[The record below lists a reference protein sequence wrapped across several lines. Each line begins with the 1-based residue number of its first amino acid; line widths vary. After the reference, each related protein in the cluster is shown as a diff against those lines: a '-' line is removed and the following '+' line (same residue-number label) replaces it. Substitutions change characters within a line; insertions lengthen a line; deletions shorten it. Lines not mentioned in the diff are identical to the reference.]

1 MDSEYHGSRLLLRW
15 HEVRAMGLGRAA
27 WRAGYELRKRLGL
40 VSRDHRP
47 DPDDPAAVLAELTN
61 QFASE
66 EDLLAHFR
74 GGGEGTFYFEDADRA
89 AYVDAVRSVG
99 AERAT
104 VAAADEVC
112 EHRFRLLGQ
121 TFDFAGGEIDWHH
134 EPQSSGSWPRVHW
147 HRVDIRSPQRL
158 GDIKFTWELNRHQF
172 WPTLG
177 RAYWLTGDEKYPRE
191 WVDQFRSWSRQN
203 PPDVG
208 VNWASNLEHALR
220 IVSWWMSA
228 RLMIHAPSVTGKTL
242 TRLVG
247 LLVRK
252 ARHIVSDLAY
262 SRINMANNHLI
273 GDAMG
278 LAVLGLAV
286 PELRD
291 AEQWRRT
298 GLDMMWAE
306 AMTQVYADGA
316 SFESS
321 ASYHRFVLQFYLLA
335 IALCD
340 RAAVPVP
347 PDVRKRVERMAD
359 FVAAAIR
366 SDGTLGQFGD
376 FDNGLA
382 YRLNEAS
389 VQDFRPVLSTAAVLF
404 GRGDFKRAAGP
415 LDAETLWLLGPS
427 AVEAFESL
435 SDDPAAPTRRAF
447 PRGGLF
453 IDRDSA
459 AGRRHLMI
467 RNGPFTS
474 HTHADLLSVNLFA
487 AGRPVLVDSGTY
499 TYNGPWPWRTAFRT
513 TRAHNTVTVDGQGQA
528 LAHRAFRWLLA
539 PKAVNHFFAD
549 EGPLVFDGRHSGYL
563 RLGVTHRRILLGID
577 DDAWLCLDL
586 LEGTGEHA
594 VGVHW
599 HFAAD
604 LTASKLPGE
613 PGTVIGRR
621 GRQEAVTLS
630 AAATADLAAEIVRGE
645 DNPPAGWYS
654 AEYGVK
660 TPACEVTFAAD
671 ARMPLCV
678 ATVIGLG
685 GAHFRPEPPVLGEDA
700 VTVQIDDVL
709 HVEYFLH
716 RGAALQPGQT
726 VELAR
731 IRRGDGPAEVLHGRC
746 LRPPR

>member
-1 MDSEYHGSRLLLRW
+1 MESEYHGSRLLLRW

-40 VSRDHRP
+40 VACDHGP
-47 DPDDPAAVLAELTN
+47 DPDDPAAVRAELAN
-61 QFASE
+61 EFASE
-66 EDLLAHFR
+66 DDLLAHFR
-74 GGGEGTFYFEDADRA
+74 GGGEGTFFFEDADRA
-89 AYVDAVRSVG
+89 AQVDVAAVV
-99 AERAT
+99 
-104 VAAADEVC
+104 AADEVC

-121 TFDFAGGEIDWHH
+121 TFDFADGEIDWHH
-134 EPQSSGSWPRVHW
+134 EPQSAGSWAREGW
-147 HRVDIRSPQRL
+147 HRVDIRGPGRL
-158 GDIKFTWELNRHQF
+158 GDVKFTWELNRHQF

-203 PPDVG
+203 PPGVG

-220 IVSWWMSA
+220 IVSWWMSV
-228 RLMIHAPSVTGKTL
+228 RLMIHSPSVTGKTL
-242 TRLVG
+242 TRLIG

-252 ARHIVSDLAY
+252 ARHIVADLAY

-291 AEQWRRT
+291 AAQWRRS
-298 GLDMMWAE
+298 GLEMMW
-306 AMTQVYADGA
+306 TQARKQIYTDGS

-340 RAAVPVP
+340 RAGEPVP
-347 PDVRKRVERMAD
+347 TDVRKRVERMAE
-359 FVAAAIR
+359 FVAVAVR
-366 SDGTLGQFGD
+366 CDGTLPQFGD
-376 FDNGLA
+376 FDSGVA

-404 GRGDFKRAAGP
+404 GRGDFKRAAGR

-427 AVEAFESL
+427 AEQAFESL
-435 SDDPAAPTRRAF
+435 PDDVVPPPRRAL

-453 IDRDSA
+453 IDRDA

-487 AGRPVLVDSGTY
+487 AGRPVLIDSGTY
-499 TYNGPWPWRTAFRT
+499 TYNGPWRWRTAFRT
-513 TRAHNTVTVDGQGQA
+513 TRAHNTVTVDSQGQA
-528 LAHRAFRWLLA
+528 LAHRAFRWLFA

-549 EGPLVFDGRHSGYL
+549 DGPLVFDGRHSGYL
-563 RLGVTHRRILLGID
+563 RLGVTHRRILLGIR

-586 LEGTGEHA
+586 LAGTGEHA
-594 VGVHW
+594 VAVHW
-599 HFAAD
+599 HLAAD
-604 LTASKLPGE
+604 ILASDHASAVVGH
-613 PGTVIGRR
+613 R
-621 GRQEAVTLS
+621 GGHEAVTLS
-630 AAATADLAAEIVRGE
+630 AAATAELAVEILRGDE
-645 DNPPAGWYS
+645 DRPTGWYS
-654 AEYGVK
+654 PEYGVK
-660 TPACEVTFAAD
+660 TPACEVTFAAA

-685 GAHFRPEPPVLGEDA
+685 GPPLRPQPPVLAEDA
-700 VTVQIDDVL
+700 VTVQLGDVL
-709 HVEYFLH
+709 QVEYLLH
-716 RGAALQPGQT
+716 RRAAIQPGQT

-731 IRRGDGPAEVLHGRC
+731 IRRCDGRPEVLHGRC

>member
-15 HEVRAMGLGRAA
+15 REVRAMGLGRAA

-40 VSRDHRP
+40 VSRDHGP
-47 DPDDPAAVLAELTN
+47 DPDDPAAVLAELTTEL
-61 QFASE
+61 ASE

-74 GGGEGTFYFEDADRA
+74 DGGAGTFFFENADRA
-89 AYVDAVRSVG
+89 AYVDAVRRLG
-99 AERAT
+99 ADAT
-104 VAAADEVC
+104 AVAAADEVC

-121 TFDFAGGEIDWHH
+121 TFDFAEGEIDWHH
-134 EPQSSGSWPRVHW
+134 EPQSSGSWSRVPW
-147 HRVDIRSPQRL
+147 HRVDIRSPRRL
-158 GDIKFTWELNRHQF
+158 GDVKFTWELNRHQF

-203 PPDVG
+203 PPGVG

-220 IVSWWMSA
+220 IVSWWMSV
-228 RLMIHAPSVTGKTL
+228 RLMIHSPSVTGKTL
-242 TRLVG
+242 TRLIG

-252 ARHIVSDLAY
+252 ARHIVADLAY

-291 AEQWRRT
+291 AARWRRT
-298 GLDMMWAE
+298 GLEMMWAE
-306 AMTQVYADGA
+306 AMTQIHADGA

-321 ASYHRFVLQFYLLA
+321 ASYHRFVLQFYVLA

-340 RAAVPVP
+340 RASVPVP
-347 PDVRKRVERMAD
+347 PDVRQRVERMAD
-359 FVAAAIR
+359 FVAAAAR
-366 SDGTLGQFGD
+366 CDGTLPQFGD
-376 FDNGLA
+376 FDSGVA
-382 YRLNEAS
+382 YRLNEAP

-404 GRGDFKRAAGP
+404 ARGDFKRAGGG

-427 AVEAFESL
+427 AAEAFESL
-435 SDDPAAPTRRAF
+435 PDDPPPAPRRAF

-453 IDRDSA
+453 IDRDA

-474 HTHADLLSVNLFA
+474 HTHADLLSVCLFA
-487 AGRPVLVDSGTY
+487 AGRGVLIDSGTY

-513 TRAHNTVTVDGQGQA
+513 TRAHNTVTVDSQGQA
-528 LAHRAFRWLLA
+528 LAHRAFRWLFA
-539 PKAVNHFFAD
+539 PKAVNHFFAAD
-549 EGPLVFDGRHSGYL
+549 GPLVFDGRHSGYL
-563 RLGVTHRRILLGID
+563 RLGVTHRRILLGIR

-586 LEGTGEHA
+586 LEGTGEHTVA
-594 VGVHW
+594 VHW
-599 HFAAD
+599 HLAAD
-604 LTASKLPGE
+604 ILASELPGE
-613 PGTVIGRR
+613 PGTVVGRC

-630 AAATADLAAEIVRGE
+630 PAATAELAVEILRG
-645 DNPPAGWYS
+645 DDDRPAGWYS
-654 AEYGVK
+654 PEYGVK
-660 TPACEVTFAAD
+660 TPACEIMFAAT

-685 GAHFRPEPPVLGEDA
+685 GPPLRPQPPVLAEDN
-700 VTVQIDDVL
+700 VTVQLGDVV
-709 HVEYFLH
+709 HVEYLLH
-716 RGAALQPGQT
+716 RRAAFQPGQT

-731 IRRGDGPAEVLHGRC
+731 IRRGEGPPDILHGRC